1 MLMLTIQIYLENLMT
16 RTWMR
21 TRAIVHGCLE
31 RTPSKHMT
39 ATEVVVK
46 LHLLIVK
53 KGVEYVAPA
62 DF

>member
-1 MLMLTIQIYLENLMT
+1 MK
-16 RTWMR
+16 